1 MFLSIKKISS
11 NFFIFFWIL
20 FLLNIFFAL
29 ISFHYFDIFF
39 PVINPDLAKTNQT
52 FFYIFLLQF
61 SLITGTVNSFF
72 QASFKKFNVLN
83 TDKSVPKVIKEITTY
98 IIWALGGFICYVI
111 LENVN
116 LNTILA
122 TSGGLGIGTFYIFRE
137 RVADFT
143 SGIFLQIGGLISNGD
158 WIYISNRDFSGR
170 FQVIDIDQKYVTLK
184 FLDDS
189 LVRRIP
195 NNIFIHYSY
204 FNYTKQEKSNFDRRK
219 ISIELRA
226 ENDSDKVLSVI
237 KTTLEYV
244 ASTNKDFSDNY
255 DFGVSNFDDGYVV
268 YQIRYVCRVTISM
281 RSSETYL
288 MSALKKFLGAASID
302 MSSSLV
308 QIPIN
313 QEILNNT
320 TRLINVYKLSI
331 LKALSRDEIISLSKK
346 INTIYTSPK
355 EHLIKKGEIADS
367 MYIISEGSLEVSIV
381 NNEGKSIIVAT
392 LWPGQNVGEMSLLT
406 GAPRS
411 ADVYSRSNATLLE
424 IKKEDLS
431 PILKNNPQLIDKIS
445 DDLAEKLAQ
454 NSKMVN
460 QKQQDTNSLEA
471 SKGIAS
477 KILKFFFK

>member
-1 MFLSIKKISS
+1 MFTKLKKKLDSAYLFFWS
-11 NFFIFFWIL
+11 LVVLNFIFTL
-20 FLLNIFFAL
+20 VA
-29 ISFHYFDIFF
+29 SHYVDIFF
-39 PVINPDLAKTNQT
+39 PILNSDLVKTNQNYL
-52 FFYIFLLQF
+52 FAFLIQF
-61 SLITGTVNSFF
+61 ALITATVNSFF
-72 QASFKKFNVLN
+72 QASFKKFNKLN
-83 TDKSVPKVIKEITTY
+83 TDKSVPKVIREIVQY
-98 IIWALGGFICYVI
+98 LIWVLGAFICYVI
-111 LENVN
+111 LKKVN
-116 LNTILA
+116 FNTILA

-143 SGIFLQIGGLISNGD
+143 SGLFLQIGGLVSNGD
-158 WIYISNRDFSGR
+158 WIYISSRDFSGR
-170 FQVIDIDQKYVTLK
+170 FQVVDIDQKFVTLK

-189 LVRRIP
+189 LIRKIP
-195 NNIFIHYSY
+195 NNVFSHFSY
-204 FNYTKQEKSNFDRRK
+204 FNYTKQVNSNFDRRK

-237 KTTLEYV
+237 QTTLDYV
-244 ASTNKDFSDNY
+244 SSTNKDFSPNFE
-255 DFGVSNFDDGYVV
+255 FGVSNFDDGYVV
-268 YQIRYVCRVTISM
+268 YQIRYVCKVSIGM

-313 QEILNNT
+313 QDILNNT
-320 TRLINVYKLSI
+320 TRLINVYKMSI

-346 INTIYTSPK
+346 INTIYTAPK

-367 MYIISEGSLEVSIV
+367 MYIISEGSLEVSII

-431 PILKNNPQLIDKIS
+431 PILKSNPQLIDKIS

-454 NSKMVN
+454 NSKMAN
-460 QKQQDTNSLEA
+460 QKQEDASNVDA

>member
-268 YQIRYVCRVTISM
+268 YQIRYVCRVNI
-281 RSSETYL
+281 TY
-288 MSALKKFLGAASID
+288 
-302 MSSSLV
+302 
-308 QIPIN
+308 
-313 QEILNNT
+313 
-320 TRLINVYKLSI
+320 
-331 LKALSRDEIISLSKK
+331 
-346 INTIYTSPK
+346 
-355 EHLIKKGEIADS
+355 
-367 MYIISEGSLEVSIV
+367 
-381 NNEGKSIIVAT
+381 
-392 LWPGQNVGEMSLLT
+392 
-406 GAPRS
+406 
-411 ADVYSRSNATLLE
+411 
-424 IKKEDLS
+424 
-431 PILKNNPQLIDKIS
+431 
-445 DDLAEKLAQ
+445 
-454 NSKMVN
+454 
-460 QKQQDTNSLEA
+460 KQ
-471 SKGIAS
+471 
-477 KILKFFFK
+477 

>member
-1 MFLSIKKISS
+1 MFTKLKKKLDSAYLFFWS
-11 NFFIFFWIL
+11 LVVLNFIFTL
-20 FLLNIFFAL
+20 VA
-29 ISFHYFDIFF
+29 FHYVDIFF
-39 PVINPDLAKTNQT
+39 PILNSDLVKTNQNYL
-52 FFYIFLLQF
+52 FAFLIQF
-61 SLITGTVNSFF
+61 ALITATVNSFF
-72 QASFKKFNVLN
+72 QASFKKFNRLN
-83 TDKSVPKVIKEITTY
+83 TDKSVPKVIREIVQY
-98 IIWALGGFICYVI
+98 LIWVLGAFICYVI
-111 LENVN
+111 LKKVN
-116 LNTILA
+116 FNTILA
-122 TSGGLGIGTFYIFRE
+122 TSGGLGIGTFYILRE

-143 SGIFLQIGGLISNGD
+143 SGLFLQIGGLVSNGD
-158 WIYISNRDFSGR
+158 WIYISNRDSSGR
-170 FQVIDIDQKYVTLK
+170 FQVVDIDQKFVTLK

-189 LVRRIP
+189 LIRKIP
-195 NNIFIHYSY
+195 NNVFSHFSY
-204 FNYTKQEKSNFDRRK
+204 FNYTKQVNSNSDRRK
-219 ISIELRA
+219 ISVELRA

-237 KTTLEYV
+237 KTTLDYV
-244 ASTNKDFSDNY
+244 SSTNKDFFPNF

-268 YQIRYVCRVTISM
+268 YQIRYVCKVSISM

-313 QEILNNT
+313 QDILNNT

-346 INTIYTSPK
+346 INTIYTAPK

-367 MYIISEGSLEVSIV
+367 MYIISEGSLEVSII

-411 ADVYSRSNATLLE
+411 ADVYSRSDATLLE

-431 PILKNNPQLIDKIS
+431 PILKSNPQLIDKIS

-454 NSKMVN
+454 NSKMAN
-460 QKQQDTNSLEA
+460 QKQEDASNVDS

>member
-1 MFLSIKKISS
+1 MFTTIKKKLSS
-11 NFFIFFWIL
+11 FYLFFWIFVAL
-20 FLLNIFFAL
+20 NFIFTLVALHYFDNFILILNPDATKTNHNYLYAFLIQFAL
-29 ISFHYFDIFF
+29 IT
-39 PVINPDLAKTNQT
+39 A
-52 FFYIFLLQF
+52 
-61 SLITGTVNSFF
+61 TVNSFF
-72 QASFKKFNVLN
+72 QASFKKFNKLN
-83 TDKSVPKVIKEITTY
+83 ADKSVPKVIREIVQY
-98 IIWALGGFICYVI
+98 FIWALGAFICYVI
-111 LENVN
+111 LSN
-116 LNTILA
+116 LNFNTILA

-143 SGIFLQIGGLISNGD
+143 SGLFLQVGGLVSNGD

-189 LVRRIP
+189 LIRRIP
-195 NNIFIHYSY
+195 NNVFFHFSF
-204 FNYTKQEKSNFDRRK
+204 FNYTKQEDSNLDRRK

-237 KTTLEYV
+237 KTTLDYV
-244 ASTNKDFSDNY
+244 SSTNKDFSNKY

-268 YQIRYVCRVTISM
+268 YQIRYVCKVDISM

-346 INTIYTSPK
+346 INTIYTAPK

-367 MYIISEGSLEVSIV
+367 MYIISEGSLEVSII

-411 ADVYSRSNATLLE
+411 ADVYSRSDATLLE

-454 NSKMVN
+454 NSKMAN
-460 QKQQDTNSLEA
+460 QKEQDTNNADA